1 MNNFCRF
8 DLFMAHKKVNSHVVR
23 TWLSTVRRNNCQS
36 KMICETNDVPHELQ
50 NDIIVFIVL
59 SVQLSARHR

>member
-23 TWLSTVRRNNCQS
+23 TWLSTVQRNDCQS

-50 NDIIVFIVL
+50 NDIIVYIVL
-59 SVQLSARHR
+59 NVKLSGRHR

>member
-8 DLFMAHKKVNSHVVR
+8 DLFMAREKVILHVVC
-23 TWLSTVRRNNCQS
+23 TWLSTVRKNIAQS

-50 NDIIVFIVL
+50 NDIIFFIIL
-59 SVQLSARHR
+59 SMQLSGRHR